1 MNEAMDGRYPAD
13 REATILHWKQIYKR
27 IHISSCSVVAG
38 NIIQYSVSNDNK
50 NMRYS
55 SYE

>member
-1 MNEAMDGRYPAD
+1 MKQWMDDTLQIEKLQCY
-13 REATILHWKQIYKR
+13 IWKQIYKR